1 VPISRLHHRYYR
13 NILHNASQGPQTPNI
28 ANENPPT
35 SVGRSTP
42 TGCNFLD
49 RGSNFLDNP
58 AIHALPRSS
67 AMATP
72 FRKVSSKLPPLQ
84 ARLLQSGYGRSGC
97 SDIRS
102 GRRVRRS
109 PWGRPWAEASD
120 IRGRASCR
128 HSAAAPL
135 GLGVSQPL
143 KPRSPKARS
152 RALDLA
158 GTEID
163 KLIDPSAPA
172 EERQQ
177 RKRRLL
183 KAPGAHSTR
192 MSASTS
198 CGHPSHRLWPAS
210 CQLRS

>member
-1 VPISRLHHRYYR
+1 MS
-13 NILHNASQGPQTPNI
+13 SQGPQMPNI

-49 RGSNFLDNP
+49 RGPNFLDNP
-58 AIHALPRSS
+58 AIHALPRAGRWQLHSGRSS
-67 AMATP
+67 P
-72 FRKVSSKLPPLQ
+72 SFPPLR

-135 GLGVSQPL
+135 GLGVSPPL

-177 RKRRLL
+177 RSL
-183 KAPGAHSTR
+183 
-192 MSASTS
+192 
-198 CGHPSHRLWPAS
+198 HRPP
-210 CQLRS
+210 